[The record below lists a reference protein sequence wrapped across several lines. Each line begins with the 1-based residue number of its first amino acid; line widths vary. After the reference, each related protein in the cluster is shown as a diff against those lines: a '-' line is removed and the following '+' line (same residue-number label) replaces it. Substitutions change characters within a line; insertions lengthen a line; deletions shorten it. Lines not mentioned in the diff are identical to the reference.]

1 MSGWEFWVVAV
12 IAAVLTGIGKG
23 GVPIV
28 GALSVPVLSLVI
40 NPVVAAG
47 MMLPVYVISDW
58 FGLYAYR
65 KEFDKRVLLIAC
77 VSMTIGV
84 GLGWATA
91 RLIPEAWVTV
101 LVGVIS
107 VAFALNQL
115 FKRAVVATAKRAEW
129 GKGLFWCTIAGFT
142 SFVSHTGG
150 PPYQVFTLP
159 LGMKKAVFAGTSTI
173 AFTYVNAIKL
183 VPYSLLG
190 QINLAS
196 LEIGLKLMPFAVA
209 AVFGG
214 VWVVRRL
221 PEKAFFT
228 IVTWS
233 LLLIGAD
240 LIVKGLTG
248 ADPLVGLFSRLF

>member
-12 IAAVLTGIGKG
+12 IAAALTGIGKG
-23 GVPIV
+23 GLPMV
-28 GALSVPVLSLVI
+28 GALTVPVLSLVI
-40 NPVVAAG
+40 SPVAAAG
-47 MMLPVYVISDW
+47 LLLPVYVVSDW

-84 GLGWATA
+84 GIGWATA
-91 RLIPEAWVTV
+91 RLIPQTWVTV

-115 FKRAVVATAKRAEW
+115 LRRAVVAASRRAEW
-129 GKGLFWCTIAGFT
+129 GPGLFWCTIAGFT

-150 PPYQVFTLP
+150 PPYQVWTLP
-159 LGMKKAVFAGTSTI
+159 LGMRKAVFAGTSTI
-173 AFTYVNAIKL
+173 AFAYVNAIKL
-183 VPYSLLG
+183 VPYFYLG
-190 QINLAS
+190 QINLSS
-196 LEIGLKLMPFAVA
+196 LEVALKLMPIAAA
-209 AVFGG
+209 AVFFG

-221 PEKAFFT
+221 PEKLFFH

-233 LLLIGAD
+233 LLLIGIE
-240 LIVKGLTG
+240 LIWKGLQG
-248 ADPLVGLFSRLF
+248 

>member
-12 IAAVLTGIGKG
+12 FAAVLTGIGKG

-28 GALSVPVLSLVI
+28 GALTVPVLSLVI
-40 NPVVAAG
+40 NPLVAAG
-47 MMLPVYVISDW
+47 LMLPVYVISDW

-65 KEFDKRVLLIAC
+65 REFDRRVLLIAC
-77 VSMTIGV
+77 VSMTLGV
-84 GLGWATA
+84 AIGWATA
-91 RLIPEAWVTV
+91 RLIPESAVTV

-115 FKRAVVATAKRAEW
+115 LRRQVVAAARRAEW
-129 GKGLFWCTIAGFT
+129 GSGLFWCSIAGFT

-150 PPYQVFTLP
+150 PPYQVWTLP

-173 AFTYVNAIKL
+173 AFAYVNAIKL
-183 VPYSLLG
+183 VPYFYLG
-190 QINLAS
+190 QINLDS
-196 LEIGLKLMPFAVA
+196 LEVAAILMPFAAA
-209 AVFGG
+209 AVFFG
-214 VWVVRRL
+214 VWVVKRL

-233 LLLIGAD
+233 LLLIGLQ
-240 LIVKGLTG
+240 LIWKGLQG
-248 ADPLVGLFSRLF
+248 